1 MSSTTVTVRR
11 DEEGNVVARWVGS
24 VTFPPSVYGDPASFG
39 TLIDQCVE
47 NFTRELKSEINLDLT
62 R

>member
-11 DEEGNVVARWVGS
+11 DEDGNEVARWVGS
-24 VTFPPSVYGDPASFG
+24 VTFPPSVYGDPGSFG

-47 NFTRELKSEINLDLT
+47 SFTRELKSEINLDLT